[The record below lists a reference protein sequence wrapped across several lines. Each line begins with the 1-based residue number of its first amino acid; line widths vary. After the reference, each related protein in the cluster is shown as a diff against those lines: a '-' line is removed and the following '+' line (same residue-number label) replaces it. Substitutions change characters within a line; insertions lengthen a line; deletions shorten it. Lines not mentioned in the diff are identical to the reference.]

1 MIIIS
6 LVNKLMLKK
15 NEIKISI
22 LIPCYNELNTIKEI
36 IKKVNYNLQ
45 LYGFN
50 DYEILV
56 VDDYSNDGTSEILK
70 QISLEKNIKIFSHS
84 QNLGKG
90 AAVHTGIE
98 NTTGDILIIQDADL
112 EYDPSDYDKL
122 LRPFFEADAD
132 IVYGSRFIGGGKY
145 VRIHFFWH
153 YLANK
158 IITFVCN
165 MFTNLN
171 LTDVETGYKVFKTSC
186 LKNVKLKEKS
196 FSFEPEITIKLA
208 KKKFKF
214 FEVPISYNG
223 RSYNEGKKI
232 GLKDAFIAFKAIFIY
247 SIIK

>member
-1 MIIIS
+1 
-6 LVNKLMLKK
+6 MLKK
-15 NEIKISI
+15 NEIKVLI
-22 LIPCYNELNTIKEI
+22 LIPCYNEVNTIKEI

-56 VDDYSNDGTSEILK
+56 VDDNSNDGTSEILK

-90 AAVHTGIE
+90 AAAHTGID

-247 SIIK
+247 SILK